1 MSKHPNRKPVS
12 RREVVRVV
20 ESLVN
25 HAQMLSQ
32 RIDDIELVFSNYL
45 EYRKQDKKFG
55 KFLDGKYKRDSDI
68 GSGTDSSPS
77 KE

>member
-68 GSGTDSSPS
+68 GSGTDSPS
-77 KE
+77 SEE

>member
-45 EYRKQDKKFG
+45 EYMKQDKKFG

-68 GSGTDSSPS
+68 GSGTGSSPS

>member
-55 KFLDGKYKRDSDI
+55 
-68 GSGTDSSPS
+68 
-77 KE
+77 

>member
-32 RIDDIELVFSNYL
+32 RIDDIEGILSNYL
-45 EYRKQDKKFG
+45 EYRKQEKKFG